1 MPHDKT
7 SLYTDYIDQN
17 SKRMGFG
24 LKYLKMEIGTK
35 VHGKMIKLIAR
46 ENLGMLMEII
56 MKVFGKMIKLIA

>member
-1 MPHDKT
+1 
-7 SLYTDYIDQN
+7 
-17 SKRMGFG
+17 MGFG

-56 MKVFGKMIKLIA
+56 MKVVGKMIKLIA